1 MGFGTVVKTKLTL
14 GINVSPTRS
23 SCCCWSRT
31 SKKGGTWQPTIISPQ
46 WIGHNVAKKNKTSLP
61 GTVNKVRKEAPAVVQ
76 HMKEPLNSTTL
87 YKSGD
92 ATMTVY
98 QSKAKKN
105 VIIFGTLHPSIA
117 VADNSKKILERVN
130 LYIDKN
136 MMLILSIT
144 WQGNAQLELAPDDDL
159 QATFDQ

>member
-1 MGFGTVVKTKLTL
+1 M
-14 GINVSPTRS
+14 
-23 SCCCWSRT
+23 
-31 SKKGGTWQPTIISPQ
+31 
-46 WIGHNVAKKNKTSLP
+46 
-61 GTVNKVRKEAPAVVQ
+61 NKVRKEAPAVVQ
-76 HMKEPLNSTTL
+76 HMKEPLHSTTL